1 MHLLSGL
8 LIIDAVN
15 DGNLPTIVTGTSTHH
30 NPSHHVQTR
39 ERCNAKSI
47 HKKSM
52 YWFEDMNVK
61 SFVHYTSIE
70 STSPRLMRE
79 ATIIISVGY
88 HPCSSCRPKGQCT
101 IQATDTKDGDCR
113 RQHARASVV
122 STRISQRGQGLN
134 PKCSVTPRV
143 SSEC

>member
-1 MHLLSGL
+1 MYTTMHLLSGL

-15 DGNLPTIVTGTSTHH
+15 DGNLPTIVTGISTHH

-79 ATIIISVGY
+79 ATIIIRVGY
-88 HPCSSCRPKGQCT
+88 HSCSSILPAKGPTYESSHRHERWGLSLTACACFGGIDT
-101 IQATDTKDGDCR
+101 DLATWT
-113 RQHARASVV
+113 
-122 STRISQRGQGLN
+122 GLE
-134 PKCSVTPRV
+134 S
-143 SSEC
+143 